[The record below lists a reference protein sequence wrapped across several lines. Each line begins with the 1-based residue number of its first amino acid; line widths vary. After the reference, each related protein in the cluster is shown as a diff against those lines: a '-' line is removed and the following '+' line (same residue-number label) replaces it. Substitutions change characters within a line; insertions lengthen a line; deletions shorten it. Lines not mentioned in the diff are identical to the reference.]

1 MLLGIRGFVNLEG
14 IKMKVMINVLIV
26 VLALGLAFDAEAKKP
41 KQSKDDYGVAAVAVQ
56 RGASPPTPW
65 AVYSTE
71 IGSPVGDTAS
81 GTFRFTCTTSQ
92 APCRVFIG
100 AAYLTKHKGEVAV
113 YPRVLIQRQDY
124 AGGGPQT
131 YCEYG
136 DAPLQVVPAQ
146 ESTSTPDFT
155 PLTIHIG
162 GSADCGGP
170 DPTAGEVTHI
180 TVPAGYYDVFSTF
193 VFINN

>member
-1 MLLGIRGFVNLEG
+1 
-14 IKMKVMINVLIV
+14 MKVLINILIV
-26 VLALGLAFDAEAKKP
+26 AIALSLAFDAVAKNP
-41 KQSKDDYGVAAVAVQ
+41 KQSKDDYGVAAVAVS
-56 RGASPPTPW
+56 RGGNPPTPW

-81 GTFRFTCTTSQ
+81 GAFRFTCSTSQ
-92 APCRVFIG
+92 APCMVFIG
-100 AAYLTKHKGEVAV
+100 AAYLSKHEGDLAV

-124 AGGGPQT
+124 ASGGPQT

-136 DAPLQVVPAQ
+136 DAPLQFVSAQ
-146 ESTSTPDFT
+146 ESSSTPDFT

-180 TVPAGYYDVFSTF
+180 TVPAGYYDVFPTF
-193 VFINN
+193 VFVKN